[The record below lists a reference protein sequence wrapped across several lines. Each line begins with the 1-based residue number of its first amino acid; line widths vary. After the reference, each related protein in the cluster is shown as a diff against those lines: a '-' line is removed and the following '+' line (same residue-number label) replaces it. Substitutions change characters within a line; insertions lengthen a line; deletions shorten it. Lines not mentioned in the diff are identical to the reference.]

1 MGRKISYKI
10 KFMSYL
16 LDTDFIINYFKGIF
30 KGDARKFIDSVI
42 NDTTIISVITR
53 MEILSWKSLN
63 TKDEEIIKEFI
74 SDSTIFSL
82 EESIINRTILLRKA
96 NRIKLP
102 DAIIAATAIV
112 HNLQLITH
120 NLKDFKNIHELI
132 VVDAN
137 AL

>member
-10 KFMSYL
+10 EVMNYL
-16 LDTDFIINYFKGIF
+16 LDTNFVINYFKGIF
-30 KGDARKFIDSVI
+30 SDDAAKFTDSVI
-42 NDTTIISVITR
+42 NDLTYVSVITR
-53 MEILSWKSLN
+53 MELLSWQSLKP
-63 TKDEEIIKEFI
+63 KDEEVIKEFI
-74 SDSTIFSL
+74 FDSTVFSL
-82 EESIINRTILLRKA
+82 EENIITKTILLRRTNK
-96 NRIKLP
+96 IKLP

>member
-10 KFMSYL
+10 EVMNYL
-16 LDTDFIINYFKGIF
+16 LDTNFVINYFKGIF
-30 KGDARKFIDSVI
+30 SDDAAKFTDSVI
-42 NDTTIISVITR
+42 NYLTYVSVITR
-53 MEILSWKSLN
+53 MELLSWQSLKP
-63 TKDEEIIKEFI
+63 KDEEVIKEFI
-74 SDSTIFSL
+74 FDSTVFFL
-82 EESIINRTILLRKA
+82 EENIITKTILLRRTNK
-96 NRIKLP
+96 IKLP

-120 NLKDFKNIHELI
+120 NLKDFKNIPELI

>member
-10 KFMSYL
+10 EVMNYL
-16 LDTDFIINYFKGIF
+16 LDTNFVINYFKGIF
-30 KGDARKFIDSVI
+30 SDDAAKFTDSVI
-42 NDTTIISVITR
+42 NDLTYVSVITR
-53 MEILSWKSLN
+53 MELLFWQSLKP
-63 TKDEEIIKEFI
+63 KDEEVIKEFI
-74 SDSTIFSL
+74 FDSTVFSL
-82 EESIINRTILLRKA
+82 EENIITKTILLRRTNK
-96 NRIKLP
+96 IKLP

-120 NLKDFKNIHELI
+120 NLKDFKNIPELI